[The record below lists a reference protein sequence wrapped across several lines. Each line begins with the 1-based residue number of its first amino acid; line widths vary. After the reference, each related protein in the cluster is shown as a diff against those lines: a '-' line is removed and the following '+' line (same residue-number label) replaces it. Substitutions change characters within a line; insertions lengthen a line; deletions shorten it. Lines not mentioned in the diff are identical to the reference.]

1 MEAKDVMAPNVI
13 TVTPDS
19 PVQEIASLLVE
30 NRISAVPVVDAA
42 GRLVGIVSE
51 GDLMRR
57 SETDTLPRA
66 SPWLSLLI
74 RPDESARV
82 YAKAHGQHARD
93 VLTTD
98 VITVDEHM
106 PLTEVAAIFE
116 RKRNYIKRVPVM
128 RGGTLVGIVSRA
140 NLLQG
145 LVAQKP
151 QPGASADDSEIR
163 ARALEALREAGLD
176 GLRINPVVSGGVVQ
190 LWGAV
195 NSEAERQAALVAAE
209 NVDGVAGVE
218 DHLSVLSAMLRGAW
232 PG

>member
-1 MEAKDVMAPNVI
+1 MEAKDVMTPNVI
-13 TVTPDS
+13 TVTPDT

-42 GRLVGIVSE
+42 GRLVDIVSE

-66 SPWLSLLI
+66 SPWLLLLI

-82 YAKAHGQHARD
+82 YAKAHGRRARD
-93 VLTTD
+93 VMTTE
-98 VITVDEHM
+98 VIAVDEPT
-106 PLTEVAAIFE
+106 PLADVAAILE
-116 RKRNYIKRVPVM
+116 RNHIKRVPVM
-128 RGGTLVGIVSRA
+128 RGGMLEGIVSRA

-163 ARALEALREAGLD
+163 ARALEALLEAGLD

-190 LWGAV
+190 LWGVV

-218 DHLSVLSAMLRGAW
+218 DHLSVLSAMLRGTW
-232 PG
+232 LG

>member
-1 MEAKDVMAPNVI
+1 MEVKDVMTPNVI
-13 TVTPDS
+13 TVAPDT

-82 YAKAHGQHARD
+82 YAKAHGQHTRD
-93 VLTTD
+93 VMTTD

-106 PLTEVAAIFE
+106 PLTEVAAILE
-116 RKRNYIKRVPVM
+116 RNHIKRVPVM
-128 RGGTLVGIVSRA
+128 RGGMLVGIVSRA

-145 LVAQKP
+145 LVAQRP
-151 QPGASADDSEIR
+151 RRGVSTDDREIR
-163 ARALEALREAGLD
+163 DRVLEAFREAGLD

-209 NVDGVAGVE
+209 NVNGVAGVE
-218 DHLSVLSAMLRGAW
+218 DHLSVLSAMLRDAW